1 MDRNIN
7 NNITNNQP
15 QHSYLVLNT
24 NNVSSWGGYSNIDV
38 TLQGY
43 VIHEATLQINVSAIS
58 GLVASGLFPCFVS
71 SLFSTFCV

>member
-1 MDRNIN
+1 MDRNN

-38 TLQGY
+38 NLQGY

-58 GLVASGLFPCFVS
+58 GVTASGPVSPHPSNFLF
-71 SLFSTFCV
+71 LAQ